1 MSLWSQPRTPRSPV
15 ASGAIAPEPG
25 LRRAA
30 AGCQPAPRPGR
41 VPRKADGVAA
51 DQMDY
56 LFADD
61 GPAPDPAPG
70 PAARPKPGGAAA
82 HPVVEILSS
91 SEKAGM
97 DDDAVREL
105 LAERLCR
112 LLPELPPSGRDKMT
126 ALALRALEQLA
137 RDHVTKVRAALAS
150 AIKDIACAPPDVVN
164 TLARDVERSVA
175 EPVLHYCATLTDND
189 LLSIIAARGESWALS
204 AIARRHRVSGAVSAA
219 IADTGDAEA
228 TGILLDNSGAAIPD
242 ATLERL
248 VEHAVERREW
258 QGKLARRPGLPR
270 RLALRLACFVDRS
283 LLETLRSRPDFDDE
297 TVEDIV
303 TATRRRVDWVE
314 ERDPTERPEQRAV
327 RLHRMGLL
335 DETAIGDALSWE
347 ELGFV
352 RTALALRAG
361 VAPVAVDGI
370 IASRNAKA
378 VTALAWRAGLSMR
391 AAMQIQARAA
401 NIPPRSMLNARQ
413 GTDYPLTP
421 PDMMRTLALY
431 GVEG

>member
-1 MSLWSQPRTPRSPV
+1 MSLWSHPRTPRSPV
-15 ASGAIAPEPG
+15 TPGAIAPEPG

-51 DQMDY
+51 EQMDY
-56 LFADD
+56 LFDD

-105 LAERLCR
+105 LADRLCR

-204 AIARRHRVSGAVSAA
+204 AIARRQRVSGAVSAA

-335 DETAIGDALSWE
+335 DEIAIGDALSWE

-352 RTALALRAG
+352 RAALALRAG

-413 GTDYPLTP
+413 GTDYPLSP